1 MQHLLV
7 YHITDSRIQSSN
19 LSCHATYSNTTFYMY
34 VPRLLK
40 IALLTSLISFD
51 ANLVTWHFLL
61 MQQYTQ
67 YLHKQIICHCNRSG
81 NIGTYYRRTR
91 FQSQQKL
98 IGKHFRRG
106 KDYDLDIAPPWI
118 KKNILQCTHSI
129 NKTSDGTST

>member
-51 ANLVTWHFLL
+51 ANLVTWHFLHVV
-61 MQQYTQ
+61 YT
-67 YLHKQIICHCNRSG
+67 YLVFTQIDHLS
-81 NIGTYYRRTR
+81 
-91 FQSQQKL
+91 L
-98 IGKHFRRG
+98 
-106 KDYDLDIAPPWI
+106 
-118 KKNILQCTHSI
+118 
-129 NKTSDGTST
+129 